1 MDDLLDIDI
10 FKEFL
15 KNHKKYCNEKI
26 FFNLN
31 FYGNPNFINIVY
43 FNNNVYNLT
52 RKTIQQ
58 KSSYDPYIDKY
69 SSINLQEMYK
79 ERIIKSIIQN
89 ISKVTNEIDIKII
102 YIFHVNFFK
111 NMNDTNFYLE
121 DICQLEYAEIIV

>member
-1 MDDLLDIDI
+1 M
-10 FKEFL
+10 
-15 KNHKKYCNEKI
+15 Y
-26 FFNLN
+26 
-31 FYGNPNFINIVY
+31 NI
-43 FNNNVYNLT
+43 T
-52 RKTIQQ
+52 RKTIHQ
-58 KSSYDPYIDKY
+58 KSSYDPYINKY

-89 ISKVTNEIDIKII
+89 ISKITNEIDIKII

>member
-1 MDDLLDIDI
+1 MDNFLDIDI

-15 KNHKKYCNEKI
+15 KNYKKNCNEKI

-31 FYGNPNFINIVY
+31 FYGNTNFINTVY

-58 KSSYDPYIDKY
+58 KSSCDPYIHKY

-79 ERIIKSIIQN
+79 EKIIKSIIHN

-102 YIFHVNFFK
+102 YIFHVKFFK
-111 NMNDTNFYLE
+111 AMNVANFYLE
-121 DICQLEYAEIIV
+121 DMCQLEYAEIMV